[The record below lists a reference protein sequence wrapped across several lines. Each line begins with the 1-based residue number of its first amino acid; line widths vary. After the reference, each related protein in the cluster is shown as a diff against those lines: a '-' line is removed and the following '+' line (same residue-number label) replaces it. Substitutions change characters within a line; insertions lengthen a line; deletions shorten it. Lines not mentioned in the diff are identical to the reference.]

1 MPIYEYICDGC
12 ATRFEKLVLRP
23 GREQVVCPACGQDR
37 LTQQLT
43 TFASPVRGKFKDTSR
58 PSWAEHPHPEDVK
71 HEH

>member
-1 MPIYEYICDGC
+1 
-12 ATRFEKLVLRP
+12 VLRP
-23 GREQVVCPACGQDR
+23 GREEVRCPACSSDR